1 MFACAAAL
9 LSTATQSPLLVVD
22 RSSPNDSIAIMF
34 NSIKK
39 QKTSTRKTSNARGP
53 YREFNDAT
61 KSMRD
66 ILVRGYAEQYIEN
79 VAANKNGRCSYG
91 FVANLVQE
99 AASVAEVLKISN
111 RDIENEAARI
121 MVKRREVSPESSGTL
136 QASSTTVDEIDD
148 TPGGNVIQA
157 SVGLNLLAR
166 AASEPRPLPPV
177 AAASVEPTIPND
189 DQNKCSHRNCF
200 LPFVPSTC
208 CTMGCDGT
216 VHSSRNPTLV
226 IRTSS
231 GPSES

>member
-1 MFACAAAL
+1 
-9 LSTATQSPLLVVD
+9 
-22 RSSPNDSIAIMF
+22 MF
-34 NSIKK
+34 NSSKK

-216 VHSSRNPTLV
+216 VHQYCFHLYQSNGSIVLPSLDELLCRQCCTNP
-226 IRTSS
+226 
-231 GPSES
+231 ESLADPPTPNATTTTPH